1 MYLIYPYIHVYIE
14 LNVHNV
20 NKNKPKRNTEIRLVT
35 PVNRWYD
42 NNTTDKKHE

>member
-1 MYLIYPYIHVYIE
+1 MKKIRNRIKFKKT
-14 LNVHNV
+14 
-20 NKNKPKRNTEIRLVT
+20 KNKQKRNTEIRLVT